1 MKRPLVLHI
10 TPHLPGGLGRIL
22 LSTLKFSENIT
33 ASFAHEIV
41 ITDEKHLTVK
51 SREMFSKYSDCLH
64 IGKNDSF
71 IKEKMDKADIV
82 QIEWWNHPLVNKFLA
97 NFPFPSSRVILCCHV
112 NGLSRPSI
120 ITESA
125 VEFSDIFLAATKAT
139 RKHPLFQSEANVR
152 HRKKLRYVTYPVN
165 FERFGTIQPK
175 AHDGFNIGFS
185 VAGDRHVRGGED

>member
-1 MKRPLVLHI
+1 VKRPLVLHI

-82 QIEWWNHPLVNKFLA
+82 QNQL
-97 NFPFPSSRVILCCHV
+97 
-112 NGLSRPSI
+112 G
-120 ITESA
+120 
-125 VEFSDIFLAATKAT
+125 
-139 RKHPLFQSEANVR
+139 
-152 HRKKLRYVTYPVN
+152 KLRNVIFYGVGHLLPI
-165 FERFGTIQPK
+165 GT
-175 AHDGFNIGFS
+175 
-185 VAGDRHVRGGED
+185 EDVSLSLW

>member
-82 QIEWWNHPLVNKFLA
+82 QIEWWNHPLVNMFLT
-97 NFPFPSSRVILCCHV
+97 NFPFPPSRVILCCHV
-112 NGLSRPSI
+112 NGLSGPSI

-125 VEFSDIFLAATKAT
+125 VEFSDIFLATTKAT
-139 RKHPLFQSEANVR
+139 RKHSLFQSEVNVDTVIN
-152 HRKKLRYVTYPVN
+152 YVT
-165 FERFGTIQPK
+165 
-175 AHDGFNIGFS
+175 
-185 VAGDRHVRGGED
+185 